1 MNETT
6 HPKTI
11 LIIDDE
17 EIIRQSLCDQL
28 EDLGYRV
35 LTAEDGRAG
44 MELIERERPEL
55 ILTDLRMP
63 EMGGLEVIKRSKEL
77 ASNIPIIV
85 ISGAGRIDDAVEALR
100 RGAYDYL
107 TKPINDLDMLQ
118 HTVSR
123 ALENASLQSEI
134 RAYQEHLET
143 LVRERTTA
151 LAISRE
157 KQVIS
162 ERLVSIGTLAA
173 GLAHEINNPL
183 GAILNGAELALMAD
197 HDPDHERIYR
207 DALEE
212 TVRQAR
218 RCGKIVHGILKF
230 CRDEPTEKMDIDVVE
245 LVGRACRLTQPYAR
259 SRGATE
265 NRRIPSAPACGAHS
279 ISCADD

>member
-1 MNETT
+1 MNETA

-100 RGAYDYL
+100 LGAYDYL
-107 TKPINDLDMLQ
+107 TKPVNDPNVLQ
-118 HTVSR
+118 HTVNKAPYSDCGTGGAQGRATGQASILSDKGHSR
-123 ALENASLQSEI
+123 KSGRRERGPPGPDCLGSSGFALEPA
-134 RAYQEHLET
+134 RA
-143 LVRERTTA
+143 TA
-151 LAISRE
+151 
-157 KQVIS
+157 
-162 ERLVSIGTLAA
+162 
-173 GLAHEINNPL
+173 
-183 GAILNGAELALMAD
+183 
-197 HDPDHERIYR
+197 
-207 DALEE
+207 
-212 TVRQAR
+212 
-218 RCGKIVHGILKF
+218 
-230 CRDEPTEKMDIDVVE
+230 
-245 LVGRACRLTQPYAR
+245 
-259 SRGATE
+259 
-265 NRRIPSAPACGAHS
+265 
-279 ISCADD
+279 